1 MAVFVFAHEIKLF
14 CGIICKSMIKSK
26 KSSSKPNK
34 STSSRSKKQEEVVVE
49 PHTQAP
55 KPFFL
60 ITIIAIVL
68 IAAAIILFN
77 NFFNIDKQ
85 TENTATQP
93 QNNTAVDVNDLENL
107 KTRVSQLIQVNSSEE
122 PTIATV
128 NDPEILRQN
137 QPVFYKDAEVGDR
150 LLVWSD
156 KAVLYSTKKDKLLS
170 VMLINGEDTEQI
182 QQEVVATTTQDV
194 AESDAVESTIEEED
208 PSITVLNGTRIAG
221 LAGKMRSE
229 LTSKDIPVDKIGDAA
244 IKTYSTT
251 TIIKNSDEEMPATL
265 KTLQQALGAELS
277 EPLEGENRLEGD
289 YVVIVGTDY
298 NQ

>member
-1 MAVFVFAHEIKLF
+1 MAVFVFTHEKIF
-14 CGIICKSMIKSK
+14 ICGIICKSMIKSK
-26 KSSSKPNK
+26 KPTKSGKASS
-34 STSSRSKKQEEVVVE
+34 TGRSKKAEEISVE

-60 ITIIAIVL
+60 ITIITIVL

-77 NFFNIDKQ
+77 NFFNNNKQ
-85 TENTATQP
+85 QEDVANQP
-93 QNNTAVDVNDLENL
+93 QANTAVDVNDLDNL
-107 KTRVSQLIQVNSSEE
+107 KSRVSQLIQVNSNEE

-137 QPVFYKDAEVGDR
+137 QPVFYKDAQIGDR

-170 VMLINGEDTEQI
+170 VMLINAENTEQI
-182 QQEVVATTTQDV
+182 QPEVATTTQV
-194 AESDAVESTIEEED
+194 AEEVPETTIEDED
-208 PSITVLNGTRIAG
+208 PEITVLNGTRIAG

-229 LTSKDIPVDKIGDAA
+229 LTSKDIPVDAIGDAA
-244 IKTYSTT
+244 IKTYTTT
-251 TIIKNSDEEMPATL
+251 TIIKNTDKEMPATL
-265 KTLQQALGAELS
+265 KALQEALGAELAQ
-277 EPLEGENRLEGD
+277 PLDGETRLDGD
-289 YVVIVGTDY
+289 FTVIVGTDF